1 MGYSISI
8 KLTEE
13 SKKIL
18 DKLNK
23 INWDE
28 LVYPKN
34 PQFCFRGV
42 MTSYGP
48 KSSFGFDY
56 SLLGSEQRVAL
67 FNFIQKLS
75 EKCGQEGFYYY
86 DEEKIN
92 EKLNI
97 KNVWDK
103 DFVSLDLYNKWV
115 KFFDNL
121 MELVN
126 K

>member
-1 MGYSISI
+1 MSYSISI
-8 KLTEE
+8 KLTRE
-13 SKKIL
+13 SLSILVKLSKIDW
-18 DKLNK
+18 DKLA
-23 INWDE
+23 
-28 LVYPKN
+28 YPTK

-75 EKCGQEGFYYY
+75 EKCGQKGFYYY

-97 KNVWDK
+97 ENVWDK
-103 DFVSLDLYNKWV
+103 DFISLDLYNKWV
-115 KFFDNL
+115 KFFNDI
-121 MELVN
+121 MKQV
-126 K
+126 